1 LPSSTT
7 RIVQHI
13 KIPFRPKGGR
23 RKRKRNVSIS
33 QDNVAQTLHLKYE
46 KFVQKKSHPGQISG
60 HRHHRRRSTP
70 RTTTKNYATEK
81 ERFFLPYQN
90 GINEQM
96 ADLSRVWDG
105 EEE

>member
-1 LPSSTT
+1 MWLPTKKDFLFSCQLQLAESA
-7 RIVQHI
+7 H
-13 KIPFRPKGGR
+13 K
-23 RKRKRNVSIS
+23 SIALFS
-33 QDNVAQTLHLKYE
+33 EGTLHLKYE

-81 ERFFLPYQN
+81 EHFFLPYQN
-90 GINEQM
+90 GENEQM